1 MEKIVIGRRDIA
13 DFPDFGLNNIEI
25 KIDSGAYSCSI
36 DCRSVELVE
45 MNGQKQLKV
54 IFLNNERPEF
64 TGNVYYYEDFKSKK
78 VTSSTGHSQIRYFIK
93 GRIKLFGNEYLTYF
107 SLSKRSGMKTPV
119 LIGRKLLNKNFI
131 IDTQKLNL
139 SHTLISK
146 K

>member
-45 MNGQKQLKV
+45 INGQKQLKV

-139 SHTLISK
+139 SHTLISNK
-146 K
+146 